1 MNIGR
6 ACGIFINIE
15 SDNFTEDEKLVA
27 IRDVL
32 KEMVTYNGITKDN
45 ILKAFRWFFDWAV
58 EETVEETVDIPD
70 LIRLIEEQPK
80 GGEWIPCSER
90 LPEDTKTK
98 IITLSDGSVEGGYYS
113 EENWWCV
120 GDSINL
126 EVVKTENVIAWMLLP
141 PAYKEVSKDEL

>member
-6 ACGIFINIE
+6 ACGIFLNIE

-58 EETVEETVDIPD
+58 EETTEDGKDTNVPS
-70 LIRLIEEQPK
+70 K
-80 GGEWIPCSER
+80 WIPCSER
-90 LPEDTKTK
+90 LPD
-98 IITLSDGSVEGGYYS
+98 SEGRDWVLAQVQEKNGYMWLPQVMEYRKSIDDWYDDS
-113 EENWWCV
+113 EFGGWLKERH
-120 GDSINL
+120 GDAF
-126 EVVKTENVIAWMLLP
+126 KVIAWMPLP
-141 PAYKEVSKDEL
+141 PAYKEDKE

>member
-6 ACGIFINIE
+6 ACGIFMNID

-58 EETVEETVDIPD
+58 EETVKEPVDIPD
-70 LIRLIEEQPK
+70 LIRLIEEQPRV
-80 GGEWIPCSER
+80 GEWIPCSDC
-90 LPEDTKTK
+90 LPDEEGMYL
-98 IITLSDGSVEGGYYS
+98 ITARVYDKKEIQYAFYQKEIGLFICNG
-113 EENWWCV
+113 
-120 GDSINL
+120 
-126 EVVKTENVIAWMLLP
+126 TAIAWMPLP
-141 PAYKEVSKDEL
+141 SAYKEGEDGDN